1 MKKPKYRL
9 LTILSVVFL
18 ILGILMTTV
27 GGHFSTVLTVAMEGS
42 TTDKETAEMT
52 YADGLAM
59 NVELE
64 EEGLVLLKN
73 ENQTLPLSAGKV
85 NVFGEHASNMVYNGS
100 GSSAGNANGAVTI
113 REGLEEAGL
122 EVNDDLW
129 SYIEKNTTAN
139 NDTSVHEGNEVDI
152 SGYPINEMSVD
163 LYTGDYSFEKLKG
176 YSENA
181 IVVIGRV
188 GGEGQDLPRIG
199 FGEDGIAVGG
209 VHDVV
214 PADAQCGHVA

>member
-9 LTILSVVFL
+9 FTILSVVFL

-73 ENQTLPLSAGKV
+73 ENA
-85 NVFGEHASNMVYNGS
+85 
-100 GSSAGNANGAVTI
+100 
-113 REGLEEAGL
+113 
-122 EVNDDLW
+122 
-129 SYIEKNTTAN
+129 
-139 NDTSVHEGNEVDI
+139 DTSFICRKSQCVWRTCFQHGLQRFRFFRRKCERRCDHQR
-152 SGYPINEMSVD
+152 
-163 LYTGDYSFEKLKG
+163 
-176 YSENA
+176 
-181 IVVIGRV
+181 RV
-188 GGEGQDLPRIG
+188 GGSRTGSE
-199 FGEDGIAVGG
+199 
-209 VHDVV
+209 
-214 PADAQCGHVA
+214 

>member
-9 LTILSVVFL
+9 FTILSVVFL

-100 GSSAGNANGAVTI
+100 GSPQEM
-113 REGLEEAGL
+113 R
-122 EVNDDLW
+122 
-129 SYIEKNTTAN
+129 TA
-139 NDTSVHEGNEVDI
+139 
-152 SGYPINEMSVD
+152 
-163 LYTGDYSFEKLKG
+163 L
-176 YSENA
+176 
-181 IVVIGRV
+181 
-188 GGEGQDLPRIG
+188 
-199 FGEDGIAVGG
+199 
-209 VHDVV
+209 
-214 PADAQCGHVA
+214 

>member
-9 LTILSVVFL
+9 FTILSVVFL

-85 NVFGEHASNMVYNGS
+85 NVFGHLPHILRWQSCQSPQRNLL
-100 GSSAGNANGAVTI
+100 VTD
-113 REGLEEAGL
+113 
-122 EVNDDLW
+122 N
-129 SYIEKNTTAN
+129 
-139 NDTSVHEGNEVDI
+139 
-152 SGYPINEMSVD
+152 
-163 LYTGDYSFEKLKG
+163 KG
-176 YSENA
+176 CARY
-181 IVVIGRV
+181 GT
-188 GGEGQDLPRIG
+188 
-199 FGEDGIAVGG
+199 
-209 VHDVV
+209 
-214 PADAQCGHVA
+214 

>member
-9 LTILSVVFL
+9 FTILSVVFL

-85 NVFGEHASNMVYNGS
+85 NVFGEHASNMVYN
-100 GSSAGNANGAVTI
+100 
-113 REGLEEAGL
+113 RFRFFRRKCERRC
-122 EVNDDLW
+122 D
-129 SYIEKNTTAN
+129 
-139 NDTSVHEGNEVDI
+139 HQR
-152 SGYPINEMSVD
+152 
-163 LYTGDYSFEKLKG
+163 
-176 YSENA
+176 
-181 IVVIGRV
+181 RV
-188 GGEGQDLPRIG
+188 GGSRTGSE
-199 FGEDGIAVGG
+199 
-209 VHDVV
+209 
-214 PADAQCGHVA
+214 

>member
-9 LTILSVVFL
+9 FTVLSVVCL

-42 TTDKETAEMT
+42 TTDKATAEMT

-113 REGLEEAGL
+113 REGLEDAGL
-122 EVNDDLW
+122 EVNEDLW

-163 LYTGDYSFEKLKG
+163 LYTGDYSFEKLK
-176 YSENA
+176 E
-181 IVVIGRV
+181 
-188 GGEGQDLPRIG
+188 
-199 FGEDGIAVGG
+199 
-209 VHDVV
+209 
-214 PADAQCGHVA
+214 